1 MKPTLASL
9 KAELTTIK
17 RELAAM
23 TKKRDEAMAIRDA
36 SIRFYDETKENHER
50 LRSHLRPVLAYFG
63 QQWIGDAVRA
73 DFQALVTFCERT
85 GR

>member
-1 MKPTLASL
+1 MTPNKASL
-9 KAELTTIK
+9 QAELAAIK

-23 TKKRDEAMAIRDA
+23 TKKRDEALAIRDA

-73 DFQALVTFCERT
+73 DFRALVTFCERT
-85 GR
+85 RR

>member
-23 TKKRDEAMAIRDA
+23 TKKRDEALAIRDA

-50 LRSHLRPVLAYFG
+50 LRSHLRPVIAYFG
-63 QQWIGDAVRA
+63 HQWVGDKVRA
-73 DFQALVTFCERT
+73 DYKALVVFAK
-85 GR
+85 GDG

>member
-23 TKKRDEAMAIRDA
+23 TKKRDEALAIRDA
-36 SIRFYDETKENHER
+36 SIRFYDETAERIKAIKETA
-50 LRSHLRPVLAYFG
+50 RPVIAYMDK
-63 QQWIGDAVRA
+63 QWPGSVGPELRR
-73 DFQALVTFCERT
+73 LKEFCR
-85 GR
+85 

>member
-9 KAELTTIK
+9 K

-23 TKKRDEAMAIRDA
+23 DKERADLIAALATMSARTNRTDAALDAIR
-36 SIRFYDETKENHER
+36 I
-50 LRSHLRPVLAYFG
+50 HLRPVLAYFG

-73 DFQALVTFCERT
+73 DFQALVTLCERT